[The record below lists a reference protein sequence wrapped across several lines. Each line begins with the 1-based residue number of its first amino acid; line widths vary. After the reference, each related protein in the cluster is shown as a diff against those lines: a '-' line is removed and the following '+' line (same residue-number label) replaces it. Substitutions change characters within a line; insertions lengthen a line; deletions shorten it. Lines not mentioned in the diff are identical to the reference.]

1 MAPHPEASEPS
12 ERSDAIVDVTRL
24 KALAHP
30 LRIRLFDALSAGP
43 ATASGLGQLL
53 GESSGATS
61 YHLRQLAAHGFVE
74 EVVGRGTARE
84 RWWQIPQ
91 TRQVLSGQ
99 NLRAPAAR
107 ESLQLFADEWLRLRF
122 EAAADFRARAAAGL
136 ERTWE
141 GHAEEVTDI
150 AILTPDELSA
160 MTAELMG
167 VLEAWAARTAGRED
181 ERPEGARVVE
191 VQLRAFPRREAAGD
205 GTASPATS
213 TPRAGQDDE
222 GKQS

>member
-1 MAPHPEASEPS
+1 MEPDPGTPQPT
-12 ERSDAIVDVTRL
+12 ERADAIVDATRL
-24 KALAHP
+24 RALAHP
-30 LRIRLFDALSAGP
+30 LRIRIFDALSAGP

-91 TRQVLSGQ
+91 TRQVLSGA
-99 NLRAPAAR
+99 NLAGPAAR
-107 ESLQLFADEWLRLRF
+107 ESLQVFADEWLRLRF
-122 EAAADFRARAAAGL
+122 EAAADFRARVAAGL
-136 ERTWE
+136 ESTWE

-150 AILTPDELSA
+150 AILTPDELSEMSA
-160 MTAELMG
+160 QLMA
-167 VLEAWAARTAGRED
+167 VLEGWAARTTGREH
-181 ERPEGARVVE
+181 ERPDGARVVE
-191 VQLRAFPRREAAGD
+191 IQLRAFPRREAAGD
-205 GTASPATS
+205 GTRASGS
-213 TPRAGQDDE
+213 RASEGDE